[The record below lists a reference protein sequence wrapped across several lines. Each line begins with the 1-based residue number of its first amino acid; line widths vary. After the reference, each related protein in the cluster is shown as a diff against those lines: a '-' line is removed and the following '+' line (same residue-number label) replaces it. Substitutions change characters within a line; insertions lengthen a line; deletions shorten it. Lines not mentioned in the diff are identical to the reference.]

1 MNKKLTSLFALS
13 TLCLTVA
20 AHAGED
26 PSKSSK
32 EVIEKPM
39 ADPRFFVSLEAGG
52 EFDIHATKF
61 VSNGGGDLGVAGAF
75 SLPTKVQSRDFNAVH
90 DPVINGSLKA
100 GYKVTPLFSVYAG
113 FTYSH
118 ADGDSHGAGSISDPG
133 GFFGPAG
140 GVYELN
146 LKVNQYQ
153 AYTGRAG
160 FTLTIP
166 RYVLN
171 LIHAP
176 ASITSFVSASA
187 GGKYVEESHARL
199 TAGNFLDQEVGL
211 YDDSWVFTANATLG
225 YNWQVS
231 RCFSVIFESGY
242 GYDTKPERSGSRLS
256 GVSGVNDG
264 GDRLYSTVSLGGK
277 VTF

>member
-1 MNKKLTSLFALS
+1 MNKITSLFALS
-13 TLCLTVA
+13 TLCLAVA

-32 EVIEKPM
+32 EVIEKPA
-39 ADPRFFVSLEAGG
+39 ADPRFYVSLAAGG

-61 VSNGGGDLGVAGAF
+61 ISNGGGDLGVPGAF
-75 SLPTKVQSRDFNAVH
+75 SLPVKVQSRDFTAVH
-90 DPVINGSLKA
+90 DPGVINGQLEA
-100 GYKVTPLFSVYAG
+100 GYKLTPEFSVFGG

-118 ADGDSHGAGSISDPG
+118 ADGDSHGAGGISDPSG
-133 GFFGPAG
+133 IFGPAG
-140 GVYELN
+140 GAYELN
-146 LKVNQYQ
+146 FKVSQYQ

-160 FTLTIP
+160 FNLTIP

-176 ASITSFVSASA
+176 ASITSFISASA
-187 GGKYVEESHARL
+187 GGKYVEASRARV
-199 TAGNFLDQEVGL
+199 TAGSFLDDNVGL
-211 YDDSWVFTANATLG
+211 YDDSWVFTANASLG

-231 RCFSVIFESGY
+231 RCFAVVFESGY
-242 GYDTKPERSGSRLS
+242 GYDSKPERSSDRLS

-264 GDRLYSTVSLGGK
+264 GSRLYSTVSLGGK
-277 VTF
+277 VLF